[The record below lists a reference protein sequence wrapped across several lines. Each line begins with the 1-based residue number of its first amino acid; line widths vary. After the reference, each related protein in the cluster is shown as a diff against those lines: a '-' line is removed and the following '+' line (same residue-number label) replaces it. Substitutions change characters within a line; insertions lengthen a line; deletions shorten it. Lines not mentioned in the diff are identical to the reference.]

1 MNKTRIL
8 RISRIAAPALV
19 GLLLVVYLAISYFVA
34 SSVTSAER
42 NDQTDHPTDY
52 GLEYEDVEFVSR
64 KGDVTLDG
72 WYLPGVEDGASVIFV
87 HGINSTRSGDE
98 ATQIAVHLVE
108 SGFNVL
114 LFDLRAHGS
123 SGGDRVTGGINEA
136 QDVLGAYDY
145 LVATGATPDRVG
157 VLGMSMG
164 AGTSVLAVAEEPA
177 IRALVADSPYARV
190 SQLVA
195 FEIGR
200 KTPIPGWIAPV
211 FVPGAT
217 VIADMVFDVDLGK
230 LVPEEAVESIGFPI
244 LVIHGDADTRIPTDH
259 GMRVYEA
266 AYPGSEM
273 WVVPGVDHLDAFKTH
288 PEDYVNRVV
297 PYFKDRLAGQ

>member
-8 RISRIAAPALV
+8 RISRISVPALV
-19 GLLLVVYLAISYFVA
+19 GLLMVAYLAISYFVA
-34 SSVTSAER
+34 NSVTSAER

-52 GLEYEDVEFVSR
+52 GLEYEDVEFASR
-64 KGDVTLDG
+64 KGDVTLYG
-72 WYLPGVEDGASVIFV
+72 WYLPSVEDGASVILV
-87 HGINSTRSGDE
+87 HGINSTRSGDG
-98 ATQIAVHLVE
+98 ATQIALHLVA

-114 LFDLRAHGS
+114 LFDIRAHGS

-145 LVATGATPDRVG
+145 LVATGATPDRIG

-164 AGTSVLAVAEEPA
+164 AGTSVLAVADEPA
-177 IRALVADSPYARV
+177 IRGLVADSPYARI

-200 KTPIPGWIAPV
+200 KTPIPGWIAPM
-211 FVPGAT
+211 FVPGASA
-217 VIADMVFDVDLGK
+217 IADMIFDIDLGK

-259 GMRVYEA
+259 GLRVYEA

-273 WVVPGVDHLDAFKTH
+273 WVVPGVGHLDTFKTY
-288 PEDYVNRVV
+288 PEDYVDRVV
-297 PYFKDRLAGQ
+297 PYFKDRLAGE